1 MNQEKI
7 SQLIKKIRTDNNL
20 TQSQFANKYN
30 VTYQAVSKWENGK
43 NLPDITL
50 LTQICRDFEIDI
62 NDFLEGNTT
71 TKKHNKNLIYV
82 VLLIAFIAILLIVLV
97 IRKDNNFEFKTISS
111 NCPSFTISGSL
122 AYNKNKSYLYISNIE
137 YCGGD
142 DNNYYENIEC
152 TLSERKNNIET
163 IIGKDTYD
171 NDKPIQ
177 LEEFL
182 HNIEFRLDDFSNQCK
197 NYSSN
202 SLFLEIKAT
211 NEDGKTTI
219 YKVPLSLNSHCLK

>member
-1 MNQEKI
+1 MDQEKI
-7 SQLIKKIRTDNNL
+7 SKLIKKLRIENNL
-20 TQSQFANKYN
+20 TQAQFADKYN

-43 NLPDITL
+43 NLPDIAL
-50 LTQICRDFEIDI
+50 LTQICKDFNIDI
-62 NDFLEGNTT
+62 NDFLEGNSS
-71 TKKHNKNLIYV
+71 KKITNNKLIIVILSILFIIILV
-82 VLLIAFIAILLIVLV
+82 VLFIF
-97 IRKDNNFEFKTISS
+97 RKENNFEFKTISS

-142 DNNYYENIEC
+142 DDTYYKEIEC
-152 TLSERKNNIET
+152 TLLEMKNGTQVISKSTYNNNKT
-163 IIGKDTYD
+163 IK
-171 NDKPIQ
+171 

-182 HNIEFRLDDFSNQCK
+182 HNIEFRLDDFSSQCR

-211 NEDGKTTI
+211 TEDNITTT
-219 YKVPLSLNSHCLK
+219 YRVPLSLSDHCLK

>member
-7 SQLIKKIRTDNNL
+7 SKLIKELRTRNNL
-20 TQSQFANKYN
+20 TQVQFADKYN

-43 NLPDITL
+43 NLPDISL
-50 LTQICRDFEIDI
+50 LTQICRDFNIDI
-62 NDFLEGNTT
+62 NDFLEGNESN
-71 TKKHNKNLIYV
+71 KKRKNIVIISGL
-82 VLLIAFIAILLIVLV
+82 ILLIVIVLSFFFFF
-97 IRKDNNFEFKTISS
+97 RRENSFEFKTISS

-142 DNNYYENIEC
+142 DDNYYKEIEC
-152 TLSERKNNIET
+152 TLLEMKNGTQVISKSIYNNNNKT
-163 IIGKDTYD
+163 IK
-171 NDKPIQ
+171 

-182 HNIEFRLDDFSNQCK
+182 HNIEFRLDDFSSQCR

-211 NEDGKTTI
+211 TEDDITTT
-219 YKVPLSLNSHCLK
+219 YRVPLSLSDHCLK

>member
-82 VLLIAFIAILLIVLV
+82 VLLIVFIAILLIVLA

-142 DNNYYENIEC
+142 DNNYYKNIEC

-163 IIGKDTYD
+163 IISKDTYD

-177 LEEFL
+177 LEKFL

-219 YKVPLSLNSHCLK
+219 YKVPLSLSSHCLK

>member
-62 NDFLEGNTT
+62 SDFLEGNTT
-71 TKKHNKNLIYV
+71 TKKHNKNLIYI
-82 VLLIAFIAILLIVLV
+82 VLLIAFIAILLIVLA

-142 DNNYYENIEC
+142 DNNYYKNIEC

-163 IIGKDTYD
+163 IISKDTYD

-211 NEDGKTTI
+211 NEDGETTI
-219 YKVPLSLNSHCLK
+219 YKVPLSLSSHCLK

>member
-7 SQLIKKIRTDNNL
+7 SKLIKELRTRNNL
-20 TQSQFANKYN
+20 TQVQFADKYN

-43 NLPDITL
+43 NLPDISL
-50 LTQICRDFEIDI
+50 LTQICRDFNIDI
-62 NDFLEGNTT
+62 NDFLEGNESN
-71 TKKHNKNLIYV
+71 KKRKNIVIISGL
-82 VLLIAFIAILLIVLV
+82 ILLIVIVLSFF
-97 IRKDNNFEFKTISS
+97 IFFRRENSFEFKTISS

-122 AYNKNKSYLYISNIE
+122 AYNKNKSYLYISNVE

-142 DNNYYENIEC
+142 DDNYYKEIEC
-152 TLSERKNNIET
+152 TLLERKNNIET
-163 IIGKDTYD
+163 VIDKDVYNSD
-171 NDKPIQ
+171 EPIQ

-211 NEDGKTTI
+211 DEYNKNIT
-219 YKVPLSLNSHCLK
+219 YKVPLSLSNHCLK

>member
-71 TKKHNKNLIYV
+71 TKKHNKNLIYI
-82 VLLIAFIAILLIVLV
+82 VLLIAFIAILLIVLA

-142 DNNYYENIEC
+142 DNNYYKNIEC

-211 NEDGKTTI
+211 NEDGETTI
-219 YKVPLSLNSHCLK
+219 YKVPLSLSNHCLK

>member
-43 NLPDITL
+43 NLPDIIL

-82 VLLIAFIAILLIVLV
+82 VLLIAFIAILLIVLA

-142 DNNYYENIEC
+142 DNNYYKNIEC

-211 NEDGKTTI
+211 NEDGETTI
-219 YKVPLSLNSHCLK
+219 YKVPLSLSNHCLK

>member
-82 VLLIAFIAILLIVLV
+82 VLLIVFIAILLIVLA

-142 DNNYYENIEC
+142 DNNYYNNIEC

-219 YKVPLSLNSHCLK
+219 YKVPLSLSSHCLK

>member
-71 TKKHNKNLIYV
+71 TKKHNKNLIYI
-82 VLLIAFIAILLIVLV
+82 VLLIAFIAILLIVLA

-142 DNNYYENIEC
+142 DNNYYKNIEC

-211 NEDGKTTI
+211 SEDGKTTI
-219 YKVPLSLNSHCLK
+219 YKVPLSLSSHCLK

>member
-71 TKKHNKNLIYV
+71 TKKHNKNLIYI
-82 VLLIAFIAILLIVLV
+82 VLLIAFIAILLIVLA

-142 DNNYYENIEC
+142 DNNYYNNIEC

-211 NEDGKTTI
+211 NEDGETTI
-219 YKVPLSLNSHCLK
+219 YKVPLSLSNHCLK

>member
-71 TKKHNKNLIYV
+71 TKKHNKNLIYI
-82 VLLIAFIAILLIVLV
+82 VLLIAFIAILLIVLA

-142 DNNYYENIEC
+142 DNNYYNNIEC

-211 NEDGKTTI
+211 NEDGETTI
-219 YKVPLSLNSHCLK
+219 YKVPLSLSSHCLK

>member
-71 TKKHNKNLIYV
+71 TKKHNKNLIYI
-82 VLLIAFIAILLIVLV
+82 VLLIAFIAILLIVLA

-142 DNNYYENIEC
+142 DNNYYKNIEC

-219 YKVPLSLNSHCLK
+219 YKVPLSLSSHCLK

>member
-71 TKKHNKNLIYV
+71 TKKHNKNLIYI
-82 VLLIAFIAILLIVLV
+82 VLLIAFIAILLIVLA

-142 DNNYYENIEC
+142 DNNYYKNIEC

-171 NDKPIQ
+171 NDKSIQ

-211 NEDGKTTI
+211 NEDGETTI
-219 YKVPLSLNSHCLK
+219 YKVPLSLSNHCLK

>member
-82 VLLIAFIAILLIVLV
+82 VLLIAFIAILLIVLA

-142 DNNYYENIEC
+142 DNNYYKNIEC

-219 YKVPLSLNSHCLK
+219 YKVPLSLSSHCLK